1 MSGNITLTDTLS
13 INNKKLSIDLNGHT
27 ITAANNQRAFNISND
42 GTLEIKDS
50 VGKGI
55 IQGNGTV
62 TGHGGA
68 IYMEGSGSALTIS
81 GGTIQGFTAS
91 TSGGG
96 VYMSDGTF
104 NMTGGAIENCTAPEG
119 AGVKM
124 YPDSGNTCT
133 FTMSDSAEI
142 KNCSNDG
149 VSIAWSGTS
158 KFIMSGGTIDN
169 NKGYGLWTS
178 ARSNTEILL
187 SGGTITNSE
196 RYDMVIHTGVQLH
209 VNNATVSGKIQ
220 NRGTITGTE
229 NAEFTGTVVNE
240 SVGKI
245 VSGKF
250 ERIEDASA
258 TGVCNEVEYEAYVK
272 LIGHRWPDESTLK
285 AIQDK
290 AHGNAQ
296 LKFLSYVTP
305 NDMENTLT
313 IPEGVTVTVDL
324 TGKQVAGENAEKKI
338 INHGNL
344 TLIDSGT
351 GSTLSIPIE
360 NNGTLNANG
369 GTVTGEVTN
378 KGTITTTGEKAT
390 QFSGGVTN
398 ESDGKIENGTFSG
411 EVTNNGAINDGT
423 FSGKVKNNGTIGNGN
438 FIGAVTNEKTGV
450 ISGGKFD
457 ESKLTNNGGT
467 LPPKPGDN
475 KPDDTNKDNDK
486 KEDTEPVAPVVKRYD
501 LTVKNAE
508 VTVKDADGKAVEF
521 TKAEDGTLT
530 AKVPENAEVTV
541 KYTAPTD
548 AIVFDLW
555 SINSDA
561 KLDVNVKE
569 NPLTFKMP
577 AQAVTI
583 EAMTQDATIES
594 EGPGVLGTAA
604 MIGVAGAGTAVL
616 GYTGYMIGTELYL
629 NTVLPA
635 GAAIPQNTTELAKLL
650 DSPADDISPLTGR
663 ELVARKV
670 KALSIM
676 AGSYGEK
683 QRAEFN
689 VVNDIPAMRKLFAEW
704 DTPIVQNPFELGK
717 QVMYPGAA
725 IENDFGWAK
734 LHPVVEGYK
743 NYHKMPYDRASWDLL
758 SVVYL
763 LHPEYFTE
771 SEPGTVAVDDK
782 GFTNFTPGPDGRHRW
797 LTATPEQLTRLRDCI
812 VRTTTR
818 APKHTEL

>member
-13 INNKKLSIDLNGHT
+13 INNKELSIDLNGHT
-27 ITAANNQRAFNISND
+27 ITAANNQRAFNING

-50 VGKGI
+50 VGNGI

-62 TGHGGA
+62 TGSGGA

-104 NMTGGAIENCTAPEG
+104 NMTGGAIENCTASEG

-124 YPDSGNTCT
+124 YPGSGNTCT
-133 FTMSDSAEI
+133 FTMSGSAEI

-149 VSIAWSGTS
+149 VSIAWSRTS

-178 ARSNTEILL
+178 AGSNTEILL

-209 VNNATVSGKIQ
+209 VNDATVSGKIQ
-220 NRGTITGTE
+220 NRGTITGTG

-240 SVGKI
+240 SAGKI
-245 VSGKF
+245 ESGKF
-250 ERIEDASA
+250 KRIEDASA
-258 TGVCNEVEYEAYVK
+258 AGVCNAVEYEAYVK
-272 LIGHRWPDESTLK
+272 LIGHSWPNESTLR

-305 NDMENTLT
+305 DDMENTLT
-313 IPEGVTVTVDL
+313 IPEDVTVTVDL

-351 GSTLSIPIE
+351 GSTLNIPIE

-411 EVTNNGAINDGT
+411 EVTNNGAIENGT
-423 FSGKVKNNGTIGNGN
+423 FSGKVTNNGTIGNGN
-438 FIGAVTNEKTGV
+438 FTGAVTNEQTGV

-475 KPDDTNKDNDK
+475 KPGDNKPDDTNKDNDK
-486 KEDTEPVAPVVKRYD
+486 KEDTYD

-508 VTVKDADGKAVEF
+508 MTVKDADGKAVEF

-569 NPLTFKMP
+569 NPLTFRMP

-583 EAMTQDATIES
+583 EAMTRDATIEDD
-594 EGPGVLGTAA
+594 GPDILGTAA

-650 DSPADDISPLTGR
+650 WTEAGKPAPAAVMAEDATDEQKALTWAVESQLISADKPADASVGR
-663 ELVARKV
+663 WEVIRGWNRV
-670 KALSIM
+670 KEM
-676 AGSYGEK
+676 K
-683 QRAEFN
+683 
-689 VVNDIPAMRKLFAEW
+689 
-704 DTPIVQNPFELGK
+704 
-717 QVMYPGAA
+717 
-725 IENDFGWAK
+725 
-734 LHPVVEGYK
+734 
-743 NYHKMPYDRASWDLL
+743 
-758 SVVYL
+758 
-763 LHPEYFTE
+763 
-771 SEPGTVAVDDK
+771 
-782 GFTNFTPGPDGRHRW
+782 
-797 LTATPEQLTRLRDCI
+797 
-812 VRTTTR
+812 
-818 APKHTEL
+818 

>member
-13 INNKKLSIDLNGHT
+13 INSKKLSIDLNGHT
-27 ITAANNQRAFNISND
+27 ITAANNQRAFNISNG

-50 VGKGI
+50 VGNGI

-178 ARSNTEILL
+178 AGSNTEILL

-209 VNNATVSGKIQ
+209 VNDATVSGKIQ
-220 NRGTITGTE
+220 NRGTIIGTGS
-229 NAEFTGTVVNE
+229 AEFTGTVVNE
-240 SVGKI
+240 SKGTIK
-245 VSGKF
+245 SGKF

-258 TGVCNEVEYEAYVK
+258 AGVCNAVEYEAYVK

-296 LKFLSYVTP
+296 LKFSSQVTP
-305 NDMENTLT
+305 DDMENTLT

-324 TGKQVAGENAEKKI
+324 TGKQVAGINAEKKI

-351 GSTLSIPIE
+351 GSTLNIPIE

-378 KGTITTTGEKAT
+378 KGTI
-390 QFSGGVTN
+390 
-398 ESDGKIENGTFSG
+398 ENGTFSG
-411 EVTNNGAINDGT
+411 KVT
-423 FSGKVKNNGTIGNGN
+423 NNGTIGNGN
-438 FIGAVTNEKTGV
+438 FTGAVTNEQTGV

-467 LPPKPGDN
+467 LPPKPGDNKPGDN

-508 VTVKDADGKAVEF
+508 VTVKDADGKAVEIA
-521 TKAEDGTLT
+521 KAEDGTLT

-650 DSPADDISPLTGR
+650 WTEAGKPAPAAVMAEDATDEQKALTWAVESQLISADKPADASVGR
-663 ELVARKV
+663 WEVIRGWNRV
-670 KALSIM
+670 KEM
-676 AGSYGEK
+676 K
-683 QRAEFN
+683 
-689 VVNDIPAMRKLFAEW
+689 
-704 DTPIVQNPFELGK
+704 
-717 QVMYPGAA
+717 
-725 IENDFGWAK
+725 
-734 LHPVVEGYK
+734 
-743 NYHKMPYDRASWDLL
+743 
-758 SVVYL
+758 
-763 LHPEYFTE
+763 
-771 SEPGTVAVDDK
+771 
-782 GFTNFTPGPDGRHRW
+782 
-797 LTATPEQLTRLRDCI
+797 
-812 VRTTTR
+812 
-818 APKHTEL
+818 

>member
-1 MSGNITLTDTLS
+1 LSGDITLTDTLS
-13 INNKKLSIDLNGHT
+13 INHKKLSIDLSGHT
-27 ITAANNQRAFNISND
+27 ITAANNQRAFNING

-50 VGKGI
+50 VGNGI

-68 IYMEGSGSALTIS
+68 IYMGGSGSALTIS

-196 RYDMVIHTGVQLH
+196 RYDMVIHTGVQLR

-220 NRGTITGTE
+220 NRGTITGTG

-240 SVGKI
+240 SAGKI
-245 VSGKF
+245 ESGKF
-250 ERIEDASA
+250 KRIEDASTA
-258 TGVCNEVEYEAYVK
+258 GVRNAVEYEAYVK
-272 LIGHRWPDESTLK
+272 LIGYSWPDESTLK

-305 NDMENTLT
+305 NGIPPYGMDNTLT

-338 INHGNL
+338 INYGNL

-351 GSTLSIPIE
+351 GGTLNIPIE
-360 NNGTLNANG
+360 NDGTLNANG

-423 FSGKVKNNGTIGNGN
+423 FSGEVTNNGAINDGTFSGKVTNNGTIGNGN
-438 FIGAVTNEKTGV
+438 FTGAVTNEQTGV

-577 AQAVTI
+577 AHAVTI

-650 DSPADDISPLTGR
+650 WTEAGKPAPAAVMAEDATDEQKALTWAVESQLISADKPADASVGR
-663 ELVARKV
+663 WEVIRGWNRV
-670 KALSIM
+670 KEM
-676 AGSYGEK
+676 K
-683 QRAEFN
+683 
-689 VVNDIPAMRKLFAEW
+689 
-704 DTPIVQNPFELGK
+704 
-717 QVMYPGAA
+717 
-725 IENDFGWAK
+725 
-734 LHPVVEGYK
+734 
-743 NYHKMPYDRASWDLL
+743 
-758 SVVYL
+758 
-763 LHPEYFTE
+763 
-771 SEPGTVAVDDK
+771 
-782 GFTNFTPGPDGRHRW
+782 
-797 LTATPEQLTRLRDCI
+797 
-812 VRTTTR
+812 
-818 APKHTEL
+818 

>member
-1 MSGNITLTDTLS
+1 MSGNITLTGTLS
-13 INNKKLSIDLNGHT
+13 INSKNLSIDLNGHT
-27 ITAANNQRAFNISND
+27 ITAANNQRAFNISNG

-50 VGKGI
+50 VGNGI

-62 TGHGGA
+62 TGSGGA

-81 GGTIQGFTAS
+81 GGTIQGFTVSAH
-91 TSGGG
+91 GGG
-96 VYMSDGTF
+96 VYMSGGTF
-104 NMTGGAIENCTAPEG
+104 TMTGGKIYNCSSSGKYLSGGGVFMAEGTFDMSGGSIENCTAHEG

-178 ARSNTEILL
+178 AGSNTEITL

-209 VNNATVSGKIQ
+209 VNDATVSGKIQ
-220 NRGTITGTE
+220 NRGTITGTG
-229 NAEFTGTVVNE
+229 NAAFTGTVVNE
-240 SVGKI
+240 SAGKI
-245 VSGKF
+245 ESGKF
-250 ERIEDASA
+250 KRIEDASA
-258 TGVCNEVEYEAYVK
+258 TGVRNTVEYEAYVK
-272 LIGHRWPDESTLK
+272 LIGHSWPNESTLR

-305 NDMENTLT
+305 DDMENTLT
-313 IPEGVTVTVDL
+313 IPEDVTVTVDL
-324 TGKQVAGENAEKKI
+324 TGKQVAGENAEI
-338 INHGNL
+338 INNGNL

-423 FSGKVKNNGTIGNGN
+423 FSGEVTNNGAIENGTFFGNVTNNGTIGNGN
-438 FIGAVTNEKTGV
+438 FTGAVTNEQTGV

-475 KPDDTNKDNDK
+475 KPDDTNKDN
-486 KEDTEPVAPVVKRYD
+486 ERYD

-577 AQAVTI
+577 AHAVNI

-650 DSPADDISPLTGR
+650 WTEAGKPAPAAVMAEDATDEQKALTWAVESQLISADKPADASVGR
-663 ELVARKV
+663 WEVIRGWNRV
-670 KALSIM
+670 KEM
-676 AGSYGEK
+676 K
-683 QRAEFN
+683 
-689 VVNDIPAMRKLFAEW
+689 
-704 DTPIVQNPFELGK
+704 
-717 QVMYPGAA
+717 
-725 IENDFGWAK
+725 
-734 LHPVVEGYK
+734 
-743 NYHKMPYDRASWDLL
+743 
-758 SVVYL
+758 
-763 LHPEYFTE
+763 
-771 SEPGTVAVDDK
+771 
-782 GFTNFTPGPDGRHRW
+782 
-797 LTATPEQLTRLRDCI
+797 
-812 VRTTTR
+812 
-818 APKHTEL
+818 

>member
-1 MSGNITLTDTLS
+1 
-13 INNKKLSIDLNGHT
+13 
-27 ITAANNQRAFNISND
+27 
-42 GTLEIKDS
+42 
-50 VGKGI
+50 
-55 IQGNGTV
+55 
-62 TGHGGA
+62 
-68 IYMEGSGSALTIS
+68 
-81 GGTIQGFTAS
+81 
-91 TSGGG
+91 
-96 VYMSDGTF
+96 
-104 NMTGGAIENCTAPEG
+104 
-119 AGVKM
+119 
-124 YPDSGNTCT
+124 
-133 FTMSDSAEI
+133 
-142 KNCSNDG
+142 
-149 VSIAWSGTS
+149 
-158 KFIMSGGTIDN
+158 MSGGTIDN

-178 ARSNTEILL
+178 ARSKTEILL

-196 RYDMVIHTGVQLH
+196 RYDMVIHKGVQLR
-209 VNNATVSGKIQ
+209 VNDATVSGKIQ
-220 NRGTITGTE
+220 NRGTIIGTG

-240 SVGKI
+240 SAGEIK
-245 VSGKF
+245 SGKF
-250 ERIEDASA
+250 ERIEDASTA
-258 TGVCNEVEYEAYVK
+258 GVCNAVEYEAYVK
-272 LIGHRWPDESTLK
+272 LIGYSWPDESTLK

-305 NDMENTLT
+305 YGIPPYAMDNTLT

-324 TGKQVAGENAEKKI
+324 TGKQVAGVNTEKKI

-378 KGTITTTGEKAT
+378 
-390 QFSGGVTN
+390 
-398 ESDGKIENGTFSG
+398 
-411 EVTNNGAINDGT
+411 NGAIDDGT
-423 FSGKVKNNGTIGNGN
+423 FSGNVTNNGTIGNGN
-438 FIGAVTNEKTGV
+438 FTGAVTNEKAGV

-650 DSPADDISPLTGR
+650 WTEAGKPAPAAVMAEDATDEQKALTWAVESQLISADKPADASVGR
-663 ELVARKV
+663 WEVIRGWNRV
-670 KALSIM
+670 KEM
-676 AGSYGEK
+676 K
-683 QRAEFN
+683 
-689 VVNDIPAMRKLFAEW
+689 
-704 DTPIVQNPFELGK
+704 
-717 QVMYPGAA
+717 
-725 IENDFGWAK
+725 
-734 LHPVVEGYK
+734 
-743 NYHKMPYDRASWDLL
+743 
-758 SVVYL
+758 
-763 LHPEYFTE
+763 
-771 SEPGTVAVDDK
+771 
-782 GFTNFTPGPDGRHRW
+782 
-797 LTATPEQLTRLRDCI
+797 
-812 VRTTTR
+812 
-818 APKHTEL
+818 

>member
-27 ITAANNQRAFNISND
+27 ITAANNQRAFNING

-50 VGKGI
+50 VGNGI

-96 VYMSDGTF
+96 VYMSGGTF
-104 NMTGGAIENCTAPEG
+104 NMTGGAIENCTASEG

-220 NRGTITGTE
+220 NRGTITGTG

-240 SVGKI
+240 SAGKI
-245 VSGKF
+245 ESGKF
-250 ERIEDASA
+250 KRIEDASA
-258 TGVCNEVEYEAYVK
+258 TGVSNAVEYEAYVK
-272 LIGHRWPDESTLK
+272 LIGYSWPDESTLK

-305 NDMENTLT
+305 NGIPNGMENTLT

-338 INHGNL
+338 INYGNL

-351 GSTLSIPIE
+351 GGTLNIPIE

-423 FSGKVKNNGTIGNGN
+423 FSGKVTNNGAINDGTFSGNVTNNGTIGNGN
-438 FIGAVTNEKTGV
+438 FTGAVINEKTGV

-457 ESKLTNNGGT
+457 ENKLTNNGGT

-650 DSPADDISPLTGR
+650 WTEAGKPAPAAVMAEDATDEQKALTWAVESQLISADKPADASVSRWEVIRGWNR
-663 ELVARKV
+663 V
-670 KALSIM
+670 KEM
-676 AGSYGEK
+676 K
-683 QRAEFN
+683 
-689 VVNDIPAMRKLFAEW
+689 
-704 DTPIVQNPFELGK
+704 
-717 QVMYPGAA
+717 
-725 IENDFGWAK
+725 
-734 LHPVVEGYK
+734 
-743 NYHKMPYDRASWDLL
+743 
-758 SVVYL
+758 
-763 LHPEYFTE
+763 
-771 SEPGTVAVDDK
+771 
-782 GFTNFTPGPDGRHRW
+782 
-797 LTATPEQLTRLRDCI
+797 
-812 VRTTTR
+812 
-818 APKHTEL
+818 

>member
-1 MSGNITLTDTLS
+1 MIGDITLTDTLS
-13 INNKKLSIDLNGHT
+13 INSKKLSIDLNGHT
-27 ITAANNQRAFNISND
+27 ITAANNQRAFNISNG

-50 VGKGI
+50 MGNGI

-96 VYMSDGTF
+96 VYMRDGTF
-104 NMTGGAIENCTAPEG
+104 NMTGGAIENCTASEG

-149 VSIAWSGTS
+149 VSIASSGTS
-158 KFIMSGGTIDN
+158 KFTMSGGTIDN

-240 SVGKI
+240 SAGKI
-245 VSGKF
+245 ESGKF
-250 ERIEDASA
+250 KRIEDASTA
-258 TGVCNEVEYEAYVK
+258 GVCNAVEYEAYVK
-272 LIGHRWPDESTLK
+272 LIGHSWPDKSTLR

-305 NDMENTLT
+305 DDMENTLT

-324 TGKQVAGENAEKKI
+324 TGKQVAGENDEKKI

-351 GSTLSIPIE
+351 GSTLNIPIE

-411 EVTNNGAINDGT
+411 KVT
-423 FSGKVKNNGTIGNGN
+423 NNGTIGNGN
-438 FIGAVTNEKTGV
+438 FTGAVINEKTGV

-650 DSPADDISPLTGR
+650 WTEAGKPAPAAVMAEDATDEQKALTWAVESQLISADKPADASVGR
-663 ELVARKV
+663 WEVIRGWNRV
-670 KALSIM
+670 KEM
-676 AGSYGEK
+676 K
-683 QRAEFN
+683 
-689 VVNDIPAMRKLFAEW
+689 
-704 DTPIVQNPFELGK
+704 
-717 QVMYPGAA
+717 
-725 IENDFGWAK
+725 
-734 LHPVVEGYK
+734 
-743 NYHKMPYDRASWDLL
+743 
-758 SVVYL
+758 
-763 LHPEYFTE
+763 
-771 SEPGTVAVDDK
+771 
-782 GFTNFTPGPDGRHRW
+782 
-797 LTATPEQLTRLRDCI
+797 
-812 VRTTTR
+812 
-818 APKHTEL
+818 

>member
-1 MSGNITLTDTLS
+1 MKKRLISMALAVSMAVSIMPVPALATVGGGGITPGDDAITLSDATGGTSSGTATPVSDLTGLTDAARKGGNVQLSGNITLTGTLS

-27 ITAANNQRAFNISND
+27 IAAANNQRAFNISNG

-62 TGHGGA
+62 TGSGGA

-81 GGTIQGFTAS
+81 GGTIQGFTVS
-91 TSGGG
+91 KHGGGVYMSGGTFTMTGGKIYNCSSSGTDLSGGG
-96 VYMSDGTF
+96 VYMAEGTF
-104 NMTGGAIENCTAPEG
+104 DMSGGSIENCTAHEG

-124 YPDSGNTCT
+124 YPDSENTTCT
-133 FTMSDSAEI
+133 FTMSGSAEI

-149 VSIAWSGTS
+149 VSIASSGTS
-158 KFIMSGGTIDN
+158 KFTMSGGTIDN

-178 ARSNTEILL
+178 ARSNTEITL

-196 RYDMVIHTGVQLH
+196 RYDMVIHKGVQLR
-209 VNNATVSGKIQ
+209 VNDATVSGKIQ

-324 TGKQVAGENAEKKI
+324 TGKQVAGKDAEKKI

-351 GSTLSIPIE
+351 GSTLNIPIE
-360 NNGTLNANG
+360 NYGTLNANG

-398 ESDGKIENGTFSG
+398 ESDGKMENGTFSG

-423 FSGKVKNNGTIGNGN
+423 FSGKVTNNGTIGNGN
-438 FIGAVTNEKTGV
+438 FTGAVTNEQTGV

-577 AQAVTI
+577 AHAVTI

-650 DSPADDISPLTGR
+650 WTEAGKPAPAAVMAEDATDEQKALTWAVESQLISADKPADASVGR
-663 ELVARKV
+663 WEVIRGWNRV
-670 KALSIM
+670 KEM
-676 AGSYGEK
+676 K
-683 QRAEFN
+683 
-689 VVNDIPAMRKLFAEW
+689 
-704 DTPIVQNPFELGK
+704 
-717 QVMYPGAA
+717 
-725 IENDFGWAK
+725 
-734 LHPVVEGYK
+734 
-743 NYHKMPYDRASWDLL
+743 
-758 SVVYL
+758 
-763 LHPEYFTE
+763 
-771 SEPGTVAVDDK
+771 
-782 GFTNFTPGPDGRHRW
+782 
-797 LTATPEQLTRLRDCI
+797 
-812 VRTTTR
+812 
-818 APKHTEL
+818 

>member
-1 MSGNITLTDTLS
+1 MRGDIKLTGTLS

-27 ITAANNQRAFNISND
+27 ITAANNQRAFNISNG

-50 VGKGI
+50 VGNGI

-62 TGHGGA
+62 TGSGGA

-96 VYMSDGTF
+96 VYMRDGTF

-133 FTMSDSAEI
+133 FTMSDLAEI

-196 RYDMVIHTGVQLH
+196 RYDMVIHKGVQLR

-220 NRGTITGTE
+220 NRGTIIGTG

-240 SVGKI
+240 RVGEIK
-245 VSGKF
+245 SGKF
-250 ERIEDASA
+250 KRIEDASPA
-258 TGVCNEVEYEAYVK
+258 GVRNEVEYEAYVK
-272 LIGHRWPDESTLK
+272 LIGYSWPDESTLK

-305 NDMENTLT
+305 NGIPNGMENTLT

-338 INHGNL
+338 INYGNL

-351 GSTLSIPIE
+351 GGTLNIPIE

-423 FSGKVKNNGTIGNGN
+423 FSGKVTNNGTIGNGN
-438 FIGAVTNEKTGV
+438 FTGAVTNEKTGV

-475 KPDDTNKDNDK
+475 KPGDNKPDDTNKDNDK
-486 KEDTEPVAPVVKRYD
+486 KEDTYD

-650 DSPADDISPLTGR
+650 WTEAGKPAPAAVMAEDATDEQKALTWAVESQLISADKPADASVGR
-663 ELVARKV
+663 WEVIRGWNRV
-670 KALSIM
+670 KEM
-676 AGSYGEK
+676 K
-683 QRAEFN
+683 
-689 VVNDIPAMRKLFAEW
+689 
-704 DTPIVQNPFELGK
+704 
-717 QVMYPGAA
+717 
-725 IENDFGWAK
+725 
-734 LHPVVEGYK
+734 
-743 NYHKMPYDRASWDLL
+743 
-758 SVVYL
+758 
-763 LHPEYFTE
+763 
-771 SEPGTVAVDDK
+771 
-782 GFTNFTPGPDGRHRW
+782 
-797 LTATPEQLTRLRDCI
+797 
-812 VRTTTR
+812 
-818 APKHTEL
+818 

>member
-1 MSGNITLTDTLS
+1 MSGNITLTGTLS

-27 ITAANNQRAFNISND
+27 ITAANNQRAFNISNG

-50 VGKGI
+50 VGNGI

-142 KNCSNDG
+142 KKCSKDG

-158 KFIMSGGTIDN
+158 RFIMSGGTIDN

-196 RYDMVIHTGVQLH
+196 SYDMVIHTGVQLH

-220 NRGTITGTE
+220 NRGTITGTG

-250 ERIEDASA
+250 KRIEDASPA
-258 TGVCNEVEYEAYVK
+258 GVCNAVEYEAYVK
-272 LIGHRWPDESTLK
+272 LIGHRWPNEETLRQLQNK
-285 AIQDK
+285 VQ
-290 AHGNAQ
+290 GNVQ
-296 LKFLSYVTP
+296 LKFLSQVTP
-305 NDMENTLT
+305 DDMENTLN

-324 TGKQVAGENAEKKI
+324 TGKQVAGENENAEKKI

-351 GSTLSIPIE
+351 GSTLNIPIE
-360 NNGTLNANG
+360 NYGTLNANG

-411 EVTNNGAINDGT
+411 EVTNNGAINDGAFSGEVTNNGAINDGT
-423 FSGKVKNNGTIGNGN
+423 FSGNVTNNGTIGNGN
-438 FIGAVTNEKTGV
+438 FTGAVTNEKTGV

-475 KPDDTNKDNDK
+475 KPDDTNKDN
-486 KEDTEPVAPVVKRYD
+486 ERYD

-508 VTVKDADGKAVEF
+508 VTVKDADGKAVEIA
-521 TKAEDGTLT
+521 KAEDGTLT

-650 DSPADDISPLTGR
+650 WTEAGKPAPAAVMAEDATDEQKALTWAVESQLISADKPADASVGR
-663 ELVARKV
+663 WEVIRGWNRV
-670 KALSIM
+670 KEM
-676 AGSYGEK
+676 K
-683 QRAEFN
+683 
-689 VVNDIPAMRKLFAEW
+689 
-704 DTPIVQNPFELGK
+704 
-717 QVMYPGAA
+717 
-725 IENDFGWAK
+725 
-734 LHPVVEGYK
+734 
-743 NYHKMPYDRASWDLL
+743 
-758 SVVYL
+758 
-763 LHPEYFTE
+763 
-771 SEPGTVAVDDK
+771 
-782 GFTNFTPGPDGRHRW
+782 
-797 LTATPEQLTRLRDCI
+797 
-812 VRTTTR
+812 
-818 APKHTEL
+818 

>member
-1 MSGNITLTDTLS
+1 MKKRLISMALAVSMAVSIMPAPALATVGGGGTTLGDDAITLSDATGGTSSGTATSVSDLTGLTAAATNGGNVQLSGDITLTGTLS

-27 ITAANNQRAFNISND
+27 ITAANNQRAFNING

-50 VGKGI
+50 VGNGI

-62 TGHGGA
+62 TGRGGA

-81 GGTIQGFTAS
+81 GGTIQGFTVS
-91 TSGGG
+91 KHGGGVYMSGGTFTMTGGKIYNCSSSGTDLSGGG
-96 VYMSDGTF
+96 VYMAEGTF
-104 NMTGGAIENCTAPEG
+104 DMSGGSIENCTAHEG

-124 YPDSGNTCT
+124 YPDSENTTCT
-133 FTMSDSAEI
+133 FTMSGSAEI

-178 ARSNTEILL
+178 SRSNTEILL
-187 SGGTITNSE
+187 SGGTIANNE
-196 RYDMVIHTGVQLH
+196 DYDMVIHRKVTLQ
-209 VNNATVSGKIQ
+209 VNSATVSGKIR
-220 NRGTITGTE
+220 NFGTITGE
-229 NAEFTGTVVNE
+229 GSAEFTGTVVNE
-240 SVGKI
+240 SAGEIK
-245 VSGKF
+245 SGKF
-250 ERIEDASA
+250 KRIEDASPA
-258 TGVCNEVEYEAYVK
+258 GVRNEVEYEAYVK
-272 LIGHRWPDESTLK
+272 LIDYSWPDESTLR

-296 LKFLSYVTP
+296 LKFLSYVAP
-305 NDMENTLT
+305 NAMTNTLT

-338 INHGNL
+338 INYGNL

-351 GSTLSIPIE
+351 GGTLNIPIE
-360 NNGTLNANG
+360 NDGTLNANG

-423 FSGKVKNNGTIGNGN
+423 FSGNVTNNGTIGNGN
-438 FIGAVTNEKTGV
+438 FTGAVTNEQTGV

-475 KPDDTNKDNDK
+475 KPGDNKPDDTNKDNDK
-486 KEDTEPVAPVVKRYD
+486 KEDTYD

-650 DSPADDISPLTGR
+650 WTEAGKPAPAAVMAEDATDEQKALTWAVESQLISADKPADASVGR
-663 ELVARKV
+663 WEVIR
-670 KALSIM
+670 
-676 AGSYGEK
+676 GWN
-683 QRAEFN
+683 RAKE
-689 VVNDIPAMRKLFAEW
+689 MK
-704 DTPIVQNPFELGK
+704 
-717 QVMYPGAA
+717 
-725 IENDFGWAK
+725 
-734 LHPVVEGYK
+734 
-743 NYHKMPYDRASWDLL
+743 
-758 SVVYL
+758 
-763 LHPEYFTE
+763 
-771 SEPGTVAVDDK
+771 
-782 GFTNFTPGPDGRHRW
+782 
-797 LTATPEQLTRLRDCI
+797 
-812 VRTTTR
+812 
-818 APKHTEL
+818 

>member
-1 MSGNITLTDTLS
+1 MSGDITLTGTLS
-13 INNKKLSIDLNGHT
+13 INNKELSIDLNGHT
-27 ITAANNQRAFNISND
+27 ITAANNQRAFNING

-50 VGKGI
+50 VGNGI

-62 TGHGGA
+62 TGRGGA

-81 GGTIQGFTAS
+81 GGTIQGFTVSAHGGGVYMS
-91 TSGGG
+91 GGTFTMTGGKIYNCSSSGTNLSGGG
-96 VYMSDGTF
+96 VYMAEGTF
-104 NMTGGAIENCTAPEG
+104 DMSGGSIENCTAHEG
-119 AGVKM
+119 AGVEM
-124 YPDSGNTCT
+124 YPDSENTTCT
-133 FTMSDSAEI
+133 FTMRDSAEI
-142 KNCSNDG
+142 KNCSNNG
-149 VSIAWSGTS
+149 VSIAQWGTS

-169 NKGYGLWTS
+169 NKGYGLWT
-178 ARSNTEILL
+178 ANRRDTGNTEILL

-196 RYDMVIHTGVQLH
+196 SYDMVILQGVQLH

-220 NRGTITGTE
+220 NRGTITGTG

-240 SVGKI
+240 RVGKI
-245 VSGKF
+245 ESGKF
-250 ERIEDASA
+250 KRIEDASPA
-258 TGVCNEVEYEAYVK
+258 GVSNAVEYEAYVK
-272 LIGHRWPDESTLK
+272 LIGRSWPNEETLRQLQNK
-285 AIQDK
+285 VQ
-290 AHGNAQ
+290 GNAQ

-305 NDMENTLT
+305 KDMDNTLT

-324 TGKQVAGENAEKKI
+324 TGKQVAGEDAEKKI
-338 INHGNL
+338 INYGNL

-423 FSGKVKNNGTIGNGN
+423 FSGKVTNNGTIGNGN
-438 FIGAVTNEKTGV
+438 FTGAVTNEKTGV

-475 KPDDTNKDNDK
+475 KPGDNKPGDNKPDDTNKDNDK
-486 KEDTEPVAPVVKRYD
+486 KEDTYD

-650 DSPADDISPLTGR
+650 WTEAGKPAPAAVMAEDATDEQKALTWAVESQLISADKPADASVGR
-663 ELVARKV
+663 WEVIRGWNRV
-670 KALSIM
+670 KEM
-676 AGSYGEK
+676 K
-683 QRAEFN
+683 
-689 VVNDIPAMRKLFAEW
+689 
-704 DTPIVQNPFELGK
+704 
-717 QVMYPGAA
+717 
-725 IENDFGWAK
+725 
-734 LHPVVEGYK
+734 
-743 NYHKMPYDRASWDLL
+743 
-758 SVVYL
+758 
-763 LHPEYFTE
+763 
-771 SEPGTVAVDDK
+771 
-782 GFTNFTPGPDGRHRW
+782 
-797 LTATPEQLTRLRDCI
+797 
-812 VRTTTR
+812 
-818 APKHTEL
+818 

>member
-27 ITAANNQRAFNISND
+27 ITAANNQRAFNING

-50 VGKGI
+50 VGNGI

-96 VYMSDGTF
+96 VYMSGGTF
-104 NMTGGAIENCTAPEG
+104 NMTGGAIENCTASEG

-178 ARSNTEILL
+178 AYSNTEILL

-196 RYDMVIHTGVQLH
+196 RYDMVILQGVQLH
-209 VNNATVSGKIQ
+209 VNNATVSGKIR
-220 NRGTITGTE
+220 NLGTITGE
-229 NAEFTGTVVNE
+229 GSAEFTGTVVNE
-240 SVGKI
+240 SKGTIK
-245 VSGKF
+245 SGKF

-258 TGVCNEVEYEAYVK
+258 AGVCNAVEYEAYVK

-296 LKFLSYVTP
+296 LKFSSQVTP
-305 NDMENTLT
+305 DDMENTLT
-313 IPEGVTVTVDL
+313 IPEDVTVTVDL

-351 GSTLSIPIE
+351 GSTLNIPIE

-398 ESDGKIENGTFSG
+398 DSDGKIENGTFSG

-423 FSGKVKNNGTIGNGN
+423 FSGNVTNNGTIGNGN
-438 FIGAVTNEKTGV
+438 FTGDVTNEQTGV

-475 KPDDTNKDNDK
+475 KPGDNKPDDTNKDNDK
-486 KEDTEPVAPVVKRYD
+486 KEDTYD

-650 DSPADDISPLTGR
+650 WTEAGKPAPAAVMAEDATDEQKALTWAVESQLISVDKPADASVGR
-663 ELVARKV
+663 WEVIRGWNRV
-670 KALSIM
+670 KEM
-676 AGSYGEK
+676 K
-683 QRAEFN
+683 
-689 VVNDIPAMRKLFAEW
+689 
-704 DTPIVQNPFELGK
+704 
-717 QVMYPGAA
+717 
-725 IENDFGWAK
+725 
-734 LHPVVEGYK
+734 
-743 NYHKMPYDRASWDLL
+743 
-758 SVVYL
+758 
-763 LHPEYFTE
+763 
-771 SEPGTVAVDDK
+771 
-782 GFTNFTPGPDGRHRW
+782 
-797 LTATPEQLTRLRDCI
+797 
-812 VRTTTR
+812 
-818 APKHTEL
+818 

>member
-1 MSGNITLTDTLS
+1 M
-13 INNKKLSIDLNGHT
+13 
-27 ITAANNQRAFNISND
+27 
-42 GTLEIKDS
+42 
-50 VGKGI
+50 
-55 IQGNGTV
+55 
-62 TGHGGA
+62 
-68 IYMEGSGSALTIS
+68 
-81 GGTIQGFTAS
+81 
-91 TSGGG
+91 
-96 VYMSDGTF
+96 
-104 NMTGGAIENCTAPEG
+104 
-119 AGVKM
+119 
-124 YPDSGNTCT
+124 
-133 FTMSDSAEI
+133 
-142 KNCSNDG
+142 
-149 VSIAWSGTS
+149 
-158 KFIMSGGTIDN
+158 
-169 NKGYGLWTS
+169 
-178 ARSNTEILL
+178 
-187 SGGTITNSE
+187 
-196 RYDMVIHTGVQLH
+196 
-209 VNNATVSGKIQ
+209 
-220 NRGTITGTE
+220 
-229 NAEFTGTVVNE
+229 
-240 SVGKI
+240 
-245 VSGKF
+245 
-250 ERIEDASA
+250 
-258 TGVCNEVEYEAYVK
+258 
-272 LIGHRWPDESTLK
+272 
-285 AIQDK
+285 
-290 AHGNAQ
+290 
-296 LKFLSYVTP
+296 
-305 NDMENTLT
+305 T

-338 INHGNL
+338 INYGNL

-351 GSTLSIPIE
+351 GSTLNIPIE
-360 NNGTLNANG
+360 NYGTLNANG

-398 ESDGKIENGTFSG
+398 ESNGKIENGTFSG

-423 FSGKVKNNGTIGNGN
+423 FSGKVTNNGTIGNGN
-438 FIGAVTNEKTGV
+438 FTGAVTNEQTGV

-577 AQAVTI
+577 AHAVNI

-650 DSPADDISPLTGR
+650 WTEAGKPAPAAVMAEDATDEQKALTWAVESQLISADKPADASVGR
-663 ELVARKV
+663 WEVIRGWNRV
-670 KALSIM
+670 KEM
-676 AGSYGEK
+676 K
-683 QRAEFN
+683 
-689 VVNDIPAMRKLFAEW
+689 
-704 DTPIVQNPFELGK
+704 
-717 QVMYPGAA
+717 
-725 IENDFGWAK
+725 
-734 LHPVVEGYK
+734 
-743 NYHKMPYDRASWDLL
+743 
-758 SVVYL
+758 
-763 LHPEYFTE
+763 
-771 SEPGTVAVDDK
+771 
-782 GFTNFTPGPDGRHRW
+782 
-797 LTATPEQLTRLRDCI
+797 
-812 VRTTTR
+812 
-818 APKHTEL
+818 

>member
-27 ITAANNQRAFNISND
+27 ITAANNQRAFNING

-50 VGKGI
+50 VGNGI

-62 TGHGGA
+62 TGSGGA
-68 IYMEGSGSALTIS
+68 IHMEGSGSALTIS
-81 GGTIQGFTAS
+81 GGTIQGFTTS

-104 NMTGGAIENCTAPEG
+104 NMTGGAIENCTASEG

-124 YPDSGNTCT
+124 YPGSGNTCT
-133 FTMSDSAEI
+133 FTMSGSAEI

-158 KFIMSGGTIDN
+158 KFIMNGGTIDN

-178 ARSNTEILL
+178 SGSNTEILL
-187 SGGTITNSE
+187 NGGTITNSE
-196 RYDMVIHTGVQLH
+196 RYDMVIHTGVQLR
-209 VNNATVSGKIQ
+209 VNDATVSGKIQ
-220 NRGTITGTE
+220 NRGTITGTGS
-229 NAEFTGTVVNE
+229 AEFTGTVVNE
-240 SVGKI
+240 SAGKI
-245 VSGKF
+245 ESGKF
-250 ERIEDASA
+250 KRIEDASA
-258 TGVCNEVEYEAYVK
+258 AGIRNVVEYEAYVK
-272 LIGHRWPDESTLK
+272 LIGHSWPNESTLR

-305 NDMENTLT
+305 DDMENTLT
-313 IPEGVTVTVDL
+313 IPEDVTVTVDL

-351 GSTLSIPIE
+351 GSTLNIPIE

-411 EVTNNGAINDGT
+411 EVTNNGAIENGT
-423 FSGKVKNNGTIGNGN
+423 FSGKVTNNGTIGNGN
-438 FIGAVTNEKTGV
+438 FTGDVTNEQTGV

-467 LPPKPGDN
+467 LPPKPGDSKPGDN

-486 KEDTEPVAPVVKRYD
+486 KEDTYD

-650 DSPADDISPLTGR
+650 WTEAGKPAPAAVMAEDAADEQKALTWAVESQLISADKPADASVGR
-663 ELVARKV
+663 WEVIRGWNRV
-670 KALSIM
+670 KEM
-676 AGSYGEK
+676 K
-683 QRAEFN
+683 
-689 VVNDIPAMRKLFAEW
+689 
-704 DTPIVQNPFELGK
+704 
-717 QVMYPGAA
+717 
-725 IENDFGWAK
+725 
-734 LHPVVEGYK
+734 
-743 NYHKMPYDRASWDLL
+743 
-758 SVVYL
+758 
-763 LHPEYFTE
+763 
-771 SEPGTVAVDDK
+771 
-782 GFTNFTPGPDGRHRW
+782 
-797 LTATPEQLTRLRDCI
+797 
-812 VRTTTR
+812 
-818 APKHTEL
+818 

>member
-27 ITAANNQRAFNISND
+27 ITAANNQRAFNISNG

-50 VGKGI
+50 VGNGI

-62 TGHGGA
+62 TGSGGA

-158 KFIMSGGTIDN
+158 KFIMNGGTIDN

-187 SGGTITNSE
+187 NGGTITNSE
-196 RYDMVIHTGVQLH
+196 RYDMVIHTGVQLR
-209 VNNATVSGKIQ
+209 VNDATVSGKIQ
-220 NRGTITGTE
+220 NRGTITGTGS
-229 NAEFTGTVVNE
+229 AEFTGTVVNE
-240 SVGKI
+240 SAGKI
-245 VSGKF
+245 ESGKF
-250 ERIEDASA
+250 KRIEDASA
-258 TGVCNEVEYEAYVK
+258 AGVRNAVEYEAYVK
-272 LIGHRWPDESTLK
+272 LIGHSWPNESTLR

-305 NDMENTLT
+305 DDMENILT
-313 IPEGVTVTVDL
+313 IPEDVTVTVDL
-324 TGKQVAGENAEKKI
+324 TGKQVAGENAEI

-351 GSTLSIPIE
+351 GSTLNIPIE

-423 FSGKVKNNGTIGNGN
+423 FSGKVTNNGTIGNGN
-438 FIGAVTNEKTGV
+438 FTGDVTNEQTGV

-475 KPDDTNKDNDK
+475 KPGDNKPDDTNKDNDK
-486 KEDTEPVAPVVKRYD
+486 KEDTYD

-569 NPLTFKMP
+569 NPLTFTMP
-577 AQAVTI
+577 DKAVTI

-650 DSPADDISPLTGR
+650 WTEAGKPAPAAVMAEDATDEQKALTWAVESQLISADKPADASVGR
-663 ELVARKV
+663 WEVIRGWNRV
-670 KALSIM
+670 KEM
-676 AGSYGEK
+676 K
-683 QRAEFN
+683 
-689 VVNDIPAMRKLFAEW
+689 
-704 DTPIVQNPFELGK
+704 
-717 QVMYPGAA
+717 
-725 IENDFGWAK
+725 
-734 LHPVVEGYK
+734 
-743 NYHKMPYDRASWDLL
+743 
-758 SVVYL
+758 
-763 LHPEYFTE
+763 
-771 SEPGTVAVDDK
+771 
-782 GFTNFTPGPDGRHRW
+782 
-797 LTATPEQLTRLRDCI
+797 
-812 VRTTTR
+812 
-818 APKHTEL
+818 

>member
-1 MSGNITLTDTLS
+1 MKKRLISMALAVSMAVSMMPAPALATVGGGTTPGDDAITLSDATGGTSSGTATLVSDLTGLRDAARDGGNVQLSGDIALTGTLS

-27 ITAANNQRAFNISND
+27 ITAANNQRAFNISNG

-158 KFIMSGGTIDN
+158 KFTMSGGTIDN

-178 ARSNTEILL
+178 SGSNTEITL

-196 RYDMVIHTGVQLH
+196 SYDMVIHKGVQLR
-209 VNNATVSGKIQ
+209 VNDATVSGKIQ

-351 GSTLSIPIE
+351 GGTLNIPIE

-423 FSGKVKNNGTIGNGN
+423 FSGKVTNNGTIGNGN
-438 FIGAVTNEKTGV
+438 FTGAVTNEKTGV

-486 KEDTEPVAPVVKRYD
+486 KEDTYD

-650 DSPADDISPLTGR
+650 WTEAGKPAPAAVMAEDATDEQKALTWAVESQLISADKPADASVGR
-663 ELVARKV
+663 WEVIRGWNRV
-670 KALSIM
+670 KEM
-676 AGSYGEK
+676 K
-683 QRAEFN
+683 
-689 VVNDIPAMRKLFAEW
+689 
-704 DTPIVQNPFELGK
+704 
-717 QVMYPGAA
+717 
-725 IENDFGWAK
+725 
-734 LHPVVEGYK
+734 
-743 NYHKMPYDRASWDLL
+743 
-758 SVVYL
+758 
-763 LHPEYFTE
+763 
-771 SEPGTVAVDDK
+771 
-782 GFTNFTPGPDGRHRW
+782 
-797 LTATPEQLTRLRDCI
+797 
-812 VRTTTR
+812 
-818 APKHTEL
+818 

>member
-1 MSGNITLTDTLS
+1 MGGTSSGTATPVSDLTGLTAAATKGGNVQLSGNITLTDTLS

-178 ARSNTEILL
+178 SGSNTEITL

-196 RYDMVIHTGVQLH
+196 SYDMVIHKGVQLR
-209 VNNATVSGKIQ
+209 VNDATVSGKIQ

-305 NDMENTLT
+305 NEMENTLT

-338 INHGNL
+338 ISHGNL

-411 EVTNNGAINDGT
+411 EVTNNGAIENGT
-423 FSGKVKNNGTIGNGN
+423 FSGNVTNNGTIGNGN
-438 FIGAVTNEKTGV
+438 FTGAVINEKTGV

-475 KPDDTNKDNDK
+475 KPGDNKPDDTNKDNDK
-486 KEDTEPVAPVVKRYD
+486 KEDTYD

-650 DSPADDISPLTGR
+650 WTEAGKPAPAAVMAEDATDEQKALTWAVESQLISADKPADASVGR
-663 ELVARKV
+663 WEVIRGWNRV
-670 KALSIM
+670 KEM
-676 AGSYGEK
+676 K
-683 QRAEFN
+683 
-689 VVNDIPAMRKLFAEW
+689 
-704 DTPIVQNPFELGK
+704 
-717 QVMYPGAA
+717 
-725 IENDFGWAK
+725 
-734 LHPVVEGYK
+734 
-743 NYHKMPYDRASWDLL
+743 
-758 SVVYL
+758 
-763 LHPEYFTE
+763 
-771 SEPGTVAVDDK
+771 
-782 GFTNFTPGPDGRHRW
+782 
-797 LTATPEQLTRLRDCI
+797 
-812 VRTTTR
+812 
-818 APKHTEL
+818 

>member
-1 MSGNITLTDTLS
+1 MSGNIALTGTLS
-13 INNKKLSIDLNGHT
+13 INNKNLSIDLNGHT
-27 ITAANNQRAFNISND
+27 ITAANNQRAFNING

-50 VGKGI
+50 VGNGI

-62 TGHGGA
+62 TGSGGA

-96 VYMSDGTF
+96 VYMRDGTF

-133 FTMSDSAEI
+133 FTMSDLAEI

-240 SVGKI
+240 SAGKI
-245 VSGKF
+245 ESGKF
-250 ERIEDASA
+250 KRIEDASTA
-258 TGVCNEVEYEAYVK
+258 GVCNAVEYEAYVK
-272 LIGHRWPDESTLK
+272 LIGYSWPDESTLK

-305 NDMENTLT
+305 NGIPPYGMDNTLT

-338 INHGNL
+338 INYGNL

-351 GSTLSIPIE
+351 GGTLNIPIE

-378 KGTITTTGEKAT
+378 KGTITTTGERAT

-438 FIGAVTNEKTGV
+438 FTGAVTNEKAGV

-475 KPDDTNKDNDK
+475 KPGDNKPDDTNKDNDK
-486 KEDTEPVAPVVKRYD
+486 KEDTYD

-577 AQAVTI
+577 AHAVTI

-650 DSPADDISPLTGR
+650 WTEAGKPAPAAVMAEDATDEQKALTWAVESQLISADKPADASVGR
-663 ELVARKV
+663 WEVIRGWNRV
-670 KALSIM
+670 KEM
-676 AGSYGEK
+676 K
-683 QRAEFN
+683 
-689 VVNDIPAMRKLFAEW
+689 
-704 DTPIVQNPFELGK
+704 
-717 QVMYPGAA
+717 
-725 IENDFGWAK
+725 
-734 LHPVVEGYK
+734 
-743 NYHKMPYDRASWDLL
+743 
-758 SVVYL
+758 
-763 LHPEYFTE
+763 
-771 SEPGTVAVDDK
+771 
-782 GFTNFTPGPDGRHRW
+782 
-797 LTATPEQLTRLRDCI
+797 
-812 VRTTTR
+812 
-818 APKHTEL
+818 

>member
-1 MSGNITLTDTLS
+1 MKKRLISMALAVSMAVSIMPAPALATVGGGGTTLGDDAITQSDATGGTSSGTATSVSDLTGLTAAAKNGGNVQLSGNITLTDTLS
-13 INNKKLSIDLNGHT
+13 INNKKLSIDLSGHT
-27 ITAANNQRAFNISND
+27 ITAANNQRAFNISNG

-50 VGKGI
+50 VGNGI

-62 TGHGGA
+62 TGSGGA
-68 IYMEGSGSALTIS
+68 IYMRGSGSALTIS
-81 GGTIQGFTAS
+81 GGTIQGFTVSAHGGGVYMS
-91 TSGGG
+91 GGTFTMTGGKIYNCSSSGTDLSGGG
-96 VYMSDGTF
+96 VYMAEGTF
-104 NMTGGAIENCTAPEG
+104 DMSGGSIENCTAHEG

-124 YPDSGNTCT
+124 YPDFENTTCT
-133 FTMSDSAEI
+133 FTMSGSAEI

-149 VSIAWSGTS
+149 VSIARSGTS
-158 KFIMSGGTIDN
+158 RFTMNGGTIDN

-178 ARSNTEILL
+178 YGSNTEILL

-196 RYDMVIHTGVQLH
+196 SYDMVIHTGVQLN

-220 NRGTITGTE
+220 NRGTITGTGS
-229 NAEFTGTVVNE
+229 AEFTGTVVNE
-240 SVGKI
+240 LAGTI

-250 ERIEDASA
+250 KRIEDASTA
-258 TGVCNEVEYEAYVK
+258 GVYKEVEYEAYVK
-272 LIGHRWPDESTLK
+272 LIGHRWPDEETLRQLQNK
-285 AIQDK
+285 VQ
-290 AHGNAQ
+290 GNVQ
-296 LKFLSYVTP
+296 LKFLSYVKP

-324 TGKQVAGENAEKKI
+324 TGKQVAGKNAEKKI

-351 GSTLSIPIE
+351 GGILNIPIE

-423 FSGKVKNNGTIGNGN
+423 FSGNVTNNGTIGNGN
-438 FIGAVTNEKTGV
+438 FTGAVINEKTGV

-475 KPDDTNKDNDK
+475 KPDDTNKDN
-486 KEDTEPVAPVVKRYD
+486 ERYD

-650 DSPADDISPLTGR
+650 WTEAGKPAPAAVMAEDATDEQKALTWAVESQLISADKPADASVGR
-663 ELVARKV
+663 WEVIRGWNRV
-670 KALSIM
+670 KEM
-676 AGSYGEK
+676 K
-683 QRAEFN
+683 
-689 VVNDIPAMRKLFAEW
+689 
-704 DTPIVQNPFELGK
+704 
-717 QVMYPGAA
+717 
-725 IENDFGWAK
+725 
-734 LHPVVEGYK
+734 
-743 NYHKMPYDRASWDLL
+743 
-758 SVVYL
+758 
-763 LHPEYFTE
+763 
-771 SEPGTVAVDDK
+771 
-782 GFTNFTPGPDGRHRW
+782 
-797 LTATPEQLTRLRDCI
+797 
-812 VRTTTR
+812 
-818 APKHTEL
+818 

>member
-1 MSGNITLTDTLS
+1 MKKRLISMALAVSMAVSIMPAPALATVGGGGKTLGDDAITLSDATGGTSSGTATSVSDLTGLTAAATNGGNVQLSGDIALTGTLS

-27 ITAANNQRAFNISND
+27 ITAANNQRAFNISNG

-178 ARSNTEILL
+178 SGSNTEITL

-196 RYDMVIHTGVQLH
+196 SYDMVIHKGVQLR
-209 VNNATVSGKIQ
+209 VNDATVSGKIQ

-411 EVTNNGAINDGT
+411 EVTNNGAIENGT
-423 FSGKVKNNGTIGNGN
+423 FSGNVTNNGTIGNGN
-438 FIGAVTNEKTGV
+438 FTGAVINEKTGV

-475 KPDDTNKDNDK
+475 KPGDNKPGDNKPDDTNKDNDK
-486 KEDTEPVAPVVKRYD
+486 KEDTYD

-650 DSPADDISPLTGR
+650 WTEAGKPAPAAVMAEDATDEQKALTWAVESQLISADKPADASVGR
-663 ELVARKV
+663 WEVIRGWNRV
-670 KALSIM
+670 KEM
-676 AGSYGEK
+676 K
-683 QRAEFN
+683 
-689 VVNDIPAMRKLFAEW
+689 
-704 DTPIVQNPFELGK
+704 
-717 QVMYPGAA
+717 
-725 IENDFGWAK
+725 
-734 LHPVVEGYK
+734 
-743 NYHKMPYDRASWDLL
+743 
-758 SVVYL
+758 
-763 LHPEYFTE
+763 
-771 SEPGTVAVDDK
+771 
-782 GFTNFTPGPDGRHRW
+782 
-797 LTATPEQLTRLRDCI
+797 
-812 VRTTTR
+812 
-818 APKHTEL
+818 

>member
-1 MSGNITLTDTLS
+1 MSGDIALTGTLS

-27 ITAANNQRAFNISND
+27 ITAANNQRAFNISNG

-178 ARSNTEILL
+178 SGSNTEITL

-196 RYDMVIHTGVQLH
+196 SYDMVIHKGVQLR
-209 VNNATVSGKIQ
+209 VNDATVSGKIQ

-411 EVTNNGAINDGT
+411 EVTNNGAIENGT
-423 FSGKVKNNGTIGNGN
+423 FSGNVTNNGTIGNGN
-438 FIGAVTNEKTGV
+438 FTGAVINEKTGV

-486 KEDTEPVAPVVKRYD
+486 KEDTYD

-577 AQAVTI
+577 LQAVTI

-650 DSPADDISPLTGR
+650 WTEAGKPAPAAVMAEDATDEQKALTWAVESQLISADKPADASVGR
-663 ELVARKV
+663 WEVIRGWNRV
-670 KALSIM
+670 KEM
-676 AGSYGEK
+676 K
-683 QRAEFN
+683 
-689 VVNDIPAMRKLFAEW
+689 
-704 DTPIVQNPFELGK
+704 
-717 QVMYPGAA
+717 
-725 IENDFGWAK
+725 
-734 LHPVVEGYK
+734 
-743 NYHKMPYDRASWDLL
+743 
-758 SVVYL
+758 
-763 LHPEYFTE
+763 
-771 SEPGTVAVDDK
+771 
-782 GFTNFTPGPDGRHRW
+782 
-797 LTATPEQLTRLRDCI
+797 
-812 VRTTTR
+812 
-818 APKHTEL
+818 

>member
-178 ARSNTEILL
+178 AGSKTEITL
-187 SGGTITNSE
+187 SGGTITNNE
-196 RYDMVIHTGVQLH
+196 DYDMVIHRKVTLQ
-209 VNNATVSGKIQ
+209 VNSATVSGKIR
-220 NRGTITGTE
+220 NFGTITGE
-229 NAEFTGTVVNE
+229 GSAEFTGTVVNE
-240 SVGKI
+240 SAGKI
-245 VSGKF
+245 KSGKF
-250 ERIEDASA
+250 ERIEDASPA
-258 TGVCNEVEYEAYVK
+258 GVYNEVEYEAYVK
-272 LIGHRWPDESTLK
+272 LIGHRWPNVETLRQLQNK
-285 AIQDK
+285 VQ
-290 AHGNAQ
+290 GNVQ
-296 LKFLSYVTP
+296 LKFSSQVTP
-305 NDMENTLT
+305 DDMENTLT
-313 IPEGVTVTVDL
+313 IPEDVTVTVDL

-351 GSTLSIPIE
+351 GSTLNIPIE
-360 NNGTLNANG
+360 NYGTLNANG

-398 ESDGKIENGTFSG
+398 ESNGKIENGTFSG

-423 FSGKVKNNGTIGNGN
+423 FSGNVTNNGTIGNGN
-438 FIGAVTNEKTGV
+438 FTGAVTNEQTGV

-475 KPDDTNKDNDK
+475 KPDDTNKDN
-486 KEDTEPVAPVVKRYD
+486 ERYD

-650 DSPADDISPLTGR
+650 WTEAGKPAPAAVMAEDATDEQKALTWAVESQLISADKPADASVGR
-663 ELVARKV
+663 WEVIRGWNRV
-670 KALSIM
+670 KEM
-676 AGSYGEK
+676 K
-683 QRAEFN
+683 
-689 VVNDIPAMRKLFAEW
+689 
-704 DTPIVQNPFELGK
+704 
-717 QVMYPGAA
+717 
-725 IENDFGWAK
+725 
-734 LHPVVEGYK
+734 
-743 NYHKMPYDRASWDLL
+743 
-758 SVVYL
+758 
-763 LHPEYFTE
+763 
-771 SEPGTVAVDDK
+771 
-782 GFTNFTPGPDGRHRW
+782 
-797 LTATPEQLTRLRDCI
+797 
-812 VRTTTR
+812 
-818 APKHTEL
+818 

>member
-1 MSGNITLTDTLS
+1 MKKRLISMALAVSMAVSIMPAPALATVRGGGTTLGDDAITLSDATGGTSSGTATPVSDWTGLTDAVRKGGNVQLSGNIALTDTLS
-13 INNKKLSIDLNGHT
+13 INNKILSIDLNGHT
-27 ITAANNQRAFNISND
+27 ITAANNQRAFNIN
-42 GTLEIKDS
+42 GGKLEIKDS
-50 VGKGI
+50 VGNGI

-62 TGHGGA
+62 TGSGGA

-96 VYMSDGTF
+96 VYMRDGTF
-104 NMTGGAIENCTAPEG
+104 NMTGGAIENCTASEG

-158 KFIMSGGTIDN
+158 KFTMSGGTIDN

-220 NRGTITGTE
+220 NRGTIIGTG

-240 SVGKI
+240 SAGMI
-245 VSGKF
+245 ESGKF
-250 ERIEDASA
+250 KRIEDASTA
-258 TGVCNEVEYEAYVK
+258 GVCNEVEYEAYVK
-272 LIGHRWPDESTLK
+272 LIGYSWPDESTLK

-305 NDMENTLT
+305 YGIPPYAMDNTLT

-338 INHGNL
+338 INYGNL

-423 FSGKVKNNGTIGNGN
+423 FSGKVTNNGTIGNGN

-577 AQAVTI
+577 PHAVTI

-650 DSPADDISPLTGR
+650 WTEAGKPAPAAVMAEDATDEQKALTWAVESQLISADKPADASVGR
-663 ELVARKV
+663 WEVIRGWNRV
-670 KALSIM
+670 KEM
-676 AGSYGEK
+676 K
-683 QRAEFN
+683 
-689 VVNDIPAMRKLFAEW
+689 
-704 DTPIVQNPFELGK
+704 
-717 QVMYPGAA
+717 
-725 IENDFGWAK
+725 
-734 LHPVVEGYK
+734 
-743 NYHKMPYDRASWDLL
+743 
-758 SVVYL
+758 
-763 LHPEYFTE
+763 
-771 SEPGTVAVDDK
+771 
-782 GFTNFTPGPDGRHRW
+782 
-797 LTATPEQLTRLRDCI
+797 
-812 VRTTTR
+812 
-818 APKHTEL
+818 

>member
-1 MSGNITLTDTLS
+1 MSGDITLTGTLS

-27 ITAANNQRAFNISND
+27 ITAANNQRAFNISN
-42 GTLEIKDS
+42 GATLEIKDS
-50 VGKGI
+50 VGNGI

-62 TGHGGA
+62 TGSGGA

-96 VYMSDGTF
+96 VYMRDGTF
-104 NMTGGAIENCTAPEG
+104 NMTGGAIENCTASEG

-178 ARSNTEILL
+178 ARSNTEITL

-196 RYDMVIHTGVQLH
+196 RYDMVIHTGVKLY

-220 NRGTITGTE
+220 NRGTITGTGS
-229 NAEFTGTVVNE
+229 AEFTGTVVNE
-240 SVGKI
+240 SAGKI
-245 VSGKF
+245 ESGKF
-250 ERIEDASA
+250 KRIEDASA
-258 TGVCNEVEYEAYVK
+258 AGVRNVVEYEAYVK
-272 LIGHRWPDESTLK
+272 LIGHSWPNESTLR

-305 NDMENTLT
+305 DDMENTLT
-313 IPEGVTVTVDL
+313 IPEDVTVTVDL

-398 ESDGKIENGTFSG
+398 ESNGKIENGTFSG
-411 EVTNNGAINDGT
+411 EVTNNGAIENGM
-423 FSGKVKNNGTIGNGN
+423 FSGNVTNNGTIGNGN
-438 FIGAVTNEKTGV
+438 FTGAVTNEQTGV

-475 KPDDTNKDNDK
+475 KPGDNKPGDNKPDDTNKDNDK
-486 KEDTEPVAPVVKRYD
+486 KEDTYD

-577 AQAVTI
+577 PQAVTI

-650 DSPADDISPLTGR
+650 WTEAGKPAPAAVMAEDATDEQKALTWAVESQLISADKPADASVGR
-663 ELVARKV
+663 WEVIRGWNRV
-670 KALSIM
+670 KEM
-676 AGSYGEK
+676 K
-683 QRAEFN
+683 
-689 VVNDIPAMRKLFAEW
+689 
-704 DTPIVQNPFELGK
+704 
-717 QVMYPGAA
+717 
-725 IENDFGWAK
+725 
-734 LHPVVEGYK
+734 
-743 NYHKMPYDRASWDLL
+743 
-758 SVVYL
+758 
-763 LHPEYFTE
+763 
-771 SEPGTVAVDDK
+771 
-782 GFTNFTPGPDGRHRW
+782 
-797 LTATPEQLTRLRDCI
+797 
-812 VRTTTR
+812 
-818 APKHTEL
+818 

>member
-1 MSGNITLTDTLS
+1 MSGDIALTGTLS

-27 ITAANNQRAFNISND
+27 ITAANNQRAFNISNG

-178 ARSNTEILL
+178 SGSNTEITL

-196 RYDMVIHTGVQLH
+196 SYDMVIHKGVQLR
-209 VNNATVSGKIQ
+209 VNDATVSGKIQ

-411 EVTNNGAINDGT
+411 EVTNNGAIENGT
-423 FSGKVKNNGTIGNGN
+423 FSGNVTNNGTIGNGN
-438 FIGAVTNEKTGV
+438 FTGAVTNEKTGV

-475 KPDDTNKDNDK
+475 KPGDNKPDDTNKDNDK
-486 KEDTEPVAPVVKRYD
+486 KEDTYD

-650 DSPADDISPLTGR
+650 WTEAGKPAPAAVMAEDATDEQKALTWAVESQLISADKPADASVGR
-663 ELVARKV
+663 WEVIRGWNRV
-670 KALSIM
+670 KEM
-676 AGSYGEK
+676 K
-683 QRAEFN
+683 
-689 VVNDIPAMRKLFAEW
+689 
-704 DTPIVQNPFELGK
+704 
-717 QVMYPGAA
+717 
-725 IENDFGWAK
+725 
-734 LHPVVEGYK
+734 
-743 NYHKMPYDRASWDLL
+743 
-758 SVVYL
+758 
-763 LHPEYFTE
+763 
-771 SEPGTVAVDDK
+771 
-782 GFTNFTPGPDGRHRW
+782 
-797 LTATPEQLTRLRDCI
+797 
-812 VRTTTR
+812 
-818 APKHTEL
+818 

>member
-27 ITAANNQRAFNISND
+27 ITAANNQRAFNING

-50 VGKGI
+50 VGNGI

-62 TGHGGA
+62 TGRGGA

-81 GGTIQGFTAS
+81 GGTIQGFTVSAHGGGVYMS
-91 TSGGG
+91 GGTFTMTGGKIYNCSSSGTNLSGGG
-96 VYMSDGTF
+96 VYMAEGTF
-104 NMTGGAIENCTAPEG
+104 DMSGGSIENCTAHEG
-119 AGVKM
+119 AGVEM
-124 YPDSGNTCT
+124 YPDSENTTCT
-133 FTMSDSAEI
+133 FTMRDSAEI
-142 KNCSNDG
+142 KNCSNNG
-149 VSIAWSGTS
+149 VSIAQWGTS

-169 NKGYGLWTS
+169 NKGYGLWT
-178 ARSNTEILL
+178 ANRRDTGNTEILL

-196 RYDMVIHTGVQLH
+196 SYDMVILQGVQLH

-220 NRGTITGTE
+220 NRGTITGTG

-240 SVGKI
+240 RVGKI
-245 VSGKF
+245 ESGKF
-250 ERIEDASA
+250 KRIEDASNA
-258 TGVCNEVEYEAYVK
+258 GVCNEVEYEAYVK
-272 LIGHRWPDESTLK
+272 LIGYRWPDESTLR

-305 NDMENTLT
+305 NGIPNGMENTLT

-423 FSGKVKNNGTIGNGN
+423 FSGKVTNNGTIGNGN
-438 FIGAVTNEKTGV
+438 FTSAVTNEKTGV

-486 KEDTEPVAPVVKRYD
+486 KEDTYD

-577 AQAVTI
+577 AHAVTI

-650 DSPADDISPLTGR
+650 WTEAGKPAPAAVMAEDATDEQKALTWAVESQLISADKPADASVGR
-663 ELVARKV
+663 WEVIRGWNRV
-670 KALSIM
+670 KEM
-676 AGSYGEK
+676 K
-683 QRAEFN
+683 
-689 VVNDIPAMRKLFAEW
+689 
-704 DTPIVQNPFELGK
+704 
-717 QVMYPGAA
+717 
-725 IENDFGWAK
+725 
-734 LHPVVEGYK
+734 
-743 NYHKMPYDRASWDLL
+743 
-758 SVVYL
+758 
-763 LHPEYFTE
+763 
-771 SEPGTVAVDDK
+771 
-782 GFTNFTPGPDGRHRW
+782 
-797 LTATPEQLTRLRDCI
+797 
-812 VRTTTR
+812 
-818 APKHTEL
+818 

>member
-1 MSGNITLTDTLS
+1 MSDDITLTGTLA
-13 INNKKLSIDLNGHT
+13 INSKKLSIDLSGHT
-27 ITAANNQRAFNISND
+27 ITAANNQRAFNING

-50 VGKGI
+50 VGNGI

-62 TGHGGA
+62 TGSGGA
-68 IYMEGSGSALTIS
+68 IHMEGSGRALTIS

-91 TSGGG
+91 TNGGG

-158 KFIMSGGTIDN
+158 KFIMNGGTIDN

-178 ARSNTEILL
+178 SGSNTEILL
-187 SGGTITNSE
+187 NGGTITNSE
-196 RYDMVIHTGVQLH
+196 RYDMVIHTGVQLR
-209 VNNATVSGKIQ
+209 VNDATVSGKIQ
-220 NRGTITGTE
+220 NRGTITGTGS
-229 NAEFTGTVVNE
+229 AEFTGTVVNE
-240 SVGKI
+240 SAGK
-245 VSGKF
+245 VESGKF
-250 ERIEDASA
+250 KRIEDASA
-258 TGVCNEVEYEAYVK
+258 AGVRNVVEYEAYVK
-272 LIGHRWPDESTLK
+272 LIGHSWPNESTLR

-305 NDMENTLT
+305 DDMENTLT
-313 IPEGVTVTVDL
+313 IPEDVTVTVDL

-351 GSTLSIPIE
+351 GSTLNIPIE

-411 EVTNNGAINDGT
+411 EVTNNGAIENGTFSGEVTNNGAINDGT
-423 FSGKVKNNGTIGNGN
+423 FSGEVTNNGAIENGTFSGEVTNNGAINDGTFSGEVTNNGAIENGTFSGKVTNNGTIGNGN
-438 FIGAVTNEKTGV
+438 FTGAVTNEQTGV

-475 KPDDTNKDNDK
+475 KPGDNKPDDTNKDNDK
-486 KEDTEPVAPVVKRYD
+486 KEDTYD

-650 DSPADDISPLTGR
+650 WTEAGKPAPAAVMAEDATDEQKALTWAVESQLISADKPADASVGR
-663 ELVARKV
+663 WEVIRGWNRV
-670 KALSIM
+670 KEM
-676 AGSYGEK
+676 K
-683 QRAEFN
+683 
-689 VVNDIPAMRKLFAEW
+689 
-704 DTPIVQNPFELGK
+704 
-717 QVMYPGAA
+717 
-725 IENDFGWAK
+725 
-734 LHPVVEGYK
+734 
-743 NYHKMPYDRASWDLL
+743 
-758 SVVYL
+758 
-763 LHPEYFTE
+763 
-771 SEPGTVAVDDK
+771 
-782 GFTNFTPGPDGRHRW
+782 
-797 LTATPEQLTRLRDCI
+797 
-812 VRTTTR
+812 
-818 APKHTEL
+818 

>member
-1 MSGNITLTDTLS
+1 MSGDITLTDTLS
-13 INNKKLSIDLNGHT
+13 INHKKLSIDLSGHT
-27 ITAANNQRAFNISND
+27 ITAANNQRAFNING

-50 VGKGI
+50 VGNGI

-68 IYMEGSGSALTIS
+68 IYMGGSGSALTIS

-196 RYDMVIHTGVQLH
+196 RYDMVIHTGVQLR

-220 NRGTITGTE
+220 NRGTITGTG

-240 SVGKI
+240 SAGKI
-245 VSGKF
+245 ESGKF
-250 ERIEDASA
+250 KRIEDASTA
-258 TGVCNEVEYEAYVK
+258 GVRNAVEYEAYVK
-272 LIGHRWPDESTLK
+272 LIGYSWPDESTLK

-305 NDMENTLT
+305 NGIPPYGMDNTLT

-338 INHGNL
+338 INYGNL

-351 GSTLSIPIE
+351 GGTLDIPIE
-360 NNGTLNANG
+360 NDGTLNANG

-423 FSGKVKNNGTIGNGN
+423 FSGKVTNNGTIGNGN
-438 FIGAVTNEKTGV
+438 FTGAVTNEKTGV

-457 ESKLTNNGGT
+457 ESQLTNNGGT

-486 KEDTEPVAPVVKRYD
+486 KEDTYD

-650 DSPADDISPLTGR
+650 WTEAGKPAPAAVMAEDATDEQKALTWAVESQLISADKPADASVGR
-663 ELVARKV
+663 WEVIRGWNRV
-670 KALSIM
+670 KEM
-676 AGSYGEK
+676 K
-683 QRAEFN
+683 
-689 VVNDIPAMRKLFAEW
+689 
-704 DTPIVQNPFELGK
+704 
-717 QVMYPGAA
+717 
-725 IENDFGWAK
+725 
-734 LHPVVEGYK
+734 
-743 NYHKMPYDRASWDLL
+743 
-758 SVVYL
+758 
-763 LHPEYFTE
+763 
-771 SEPGTVAVDDK
+771 
-782 GFTNFTPGPDGRHRW
+782 
-797 LTATPEQLTRLRDCI
+797 
-812 VRTTTR
+812 
-818 APKHTEL
+818 

>member
-1 MSGNITLTDTLS
+1 MSGDIKLTGTLS

-27 ITAANNQRAFNISND
+27 ITAANNQRAFNISNG

-50 VGKGI
+50 VGNGI

-62 TGHGGA
+62 TGSGGA

-91 TSGGG
+91 ISGGG
-96 VYMSDGTF
+96 VYMRDGTF

-149 VSIAWSGTS
+149 VSIASSGTS
-158 KFIMSGGTIDN
+158 KFTMSGGTIDN

-240 SVGKI
+240 SAGKI
-245 VSGKF
+245 ESGKF
-250 ERIEDASA
+250 KRIEDDSTA
-258 TGVCNEVEYEAYVK
+258 GVCNAVEYEAYVK
-272 LIGHRWPDESTLK
+272 LIGYSWPDESTLK

-305 NDMENTLT
+305 NGIPNGMENTLT

-338 INHGNL
+338 INYGNL

-351 GSTLSIPIE
+351 GGTLNIPIE

-423 FSGKVKNNGTIGNGN
+423 FSGKVTNNGTIGNGN
-438 FIGAVTNEKTGV
+438 FTGAVTNEKTGV

-475 KPDDTNKDNDK
+475 KPGDNKPDDTNKDNDK
-486 KEDTEPVAPVVKRYD
+486 KEDTYD

-650 DSPADDISPLTGR
+650 WTEAGKPAPAAVMAEDATDEQKALTWAVESQLISADKPADASVGR
-663 ELVARKV
+663 WEVIRGWNRV
-670 KALSIM
+670 KEM
-676 AGSYGEK
+676 K
-683 QRAEFN
+683 
-689 VVNDIPAMRKLFAEW
+689 
-704 DTPIVQNPFELGK
+704 
-717 QVMYPGAA
+717 
-725 IENDFGWAK
+725 
-734 LHPVVEGYK
+734 
-743 NYHKMPYDRASWDLL
+743 
-758 SVVYL
+758 
-763 LHPEYFTE
+763 
-771 SEPGTVAVDDK
+771 
-782 GFTNFTPGPDGRHRW
+782 
-797 LTATPEQLTRLRDCI
+797 
-812 VRTTTR
+812 
-818 APKHTEL
+818 

>member
-1 MSGNITLTDTLS
+1 MKKRLISMALAVSMAVSIMPAPALATVGGGGTTLGDDAITLSDATGGTSSGTATSVSDLTGLRAAATNGGNVQLNGDITLTDTLS

-27 ITAANNQRAFNISND
+27 ITAASNQRAFNING

-50 VGKGI
+50 VGNGI

-62 TGHGGA
+62 TGSGGA

-96 VYMSDGTF
+96 VYMRDGTF

-133 FTMSDSAEI
+133 FTMSDLAEI

-240 SVGKI
+240 SAGKI
-245 VSGKF
+245 ESGKF
-250 ERIEDASA
+250 KRIEDASTA
-258 TGVCNEVEYEAYVK
+258 GVCNAVEYEAYVK
-272 LIGHRWPDESTLK
+272 LIGHSWPDESTLR

-305 NDMENTLT
+305 DDMENTLT

-338 INHGNL
+338 INYGNL

-351 GSTLSIPIE
+351 GGTLNIPIE

-438 FIGAVTNEKTGV
+438 FTGDVTNEKTGV

-475 KPDDTNKDNDK
+475 KPGDNKPDDTNKDNDK
-486 KEDTEPVAPVVKRYD
+486 KEDTYD

-555 SINSDA
+555 SIISDA

-577 AQAVTI
+577 PQAVTI
-583 EAMTQDATIES
+583 EVMTQDATIES

-650 DSPADDISPLTGR
+650 WTEAGKPAPAAVMAEDATDEQKALTWAVESQLISADKPADASVGR
-663 ELVARKV
+663 WEVIRGWNRV
-670 KALSIM
+670 KEM
-676 AGSYGEK
+676 K
-683 QRAEFN
+683 
-689 VVNDIPAMRKLFAEW
+689 
-704 DTPIVQNPFELGK
+704 
-717 QVMYPGAA
+717 
-725 IENDFGWAK
+725 
-734 LHPVVEGYK
+734 
-743 NYHKMPYDRASWDLL
+743 
-758 SVVYL
+758 
-763 LHPEYFTE
+763 
-771 SEPGTVAVDDK
+771 
-782 GFTNFTPGPDGRHRW
+782 
-797 LTATPEQLTRLRDCI
+797 
-812 VRTTTR
+812 
-818 APKHTEL
+818 

>member
-13 INNKKLSIDLNGHT
+13 INSEKLSIDLNGHT
-27 ITAANNQRAFNISND
+27 ITAANNQRAFNISNG

-62 TGHGGA
+62 TGRGGA

-91 TSGGG
+91 ISGGG
-96 VYMSDGTF
+96 VYMRDGTF

-423 FSGKVKNNGTIGNGN
+423 FSGEVTNNGAIENGTFSGNVTNNGTIGNGN
-438 FIGAVTNEKTGV
+438 FTGAVTNEQTGV

-475 KPDDTNKDNDK
+475 KPGDNKPDDTNKDNDK
-486 KEDTEPVAPVVKRYD
+486 KEDTYD

-555 SINSDA
+555 SIISDA

-583 EAMTQDATIES
+583 EVMTQDATIES

-650 DSPADDISPLTGR
+650 WTEAGKPAPAAVMAEDATDEQKALTWAVESQLISADKPADASVGR
-663 ELVARKV
+663 WEVIRGWNRV
-670 KALSIM
+670 KEM
-676 AGSYGEK
+676 K
-683 QRAEFN
+683 
-689 VVNDIPAMRKLFAEW
+689 
-704 DTPIVQNPFELGK
+704 
-717 QVMYPGAA
+717 
-725 IENDFGWAK
+725 
-734 LHPVVEGYK
+734 
-743 NYHKMPYDRASWDLL
+743 
-758 SVVYL
+758 
-763 LHPEYFTE
+763 
-771 SEPGTVAVDDK
+771 
-782 GFTNFTPGPDGRHRW
+782 
-797 LTATPEQLTRLRDCI
+797 
-812 VRTTTR
+812 
-818 APKHTEL
+818 

>member
-13 INNKKLSIDLNGHT
+13 INSKKLSIDLNGHT
-27 ITAANNQRAFNISND
+27 ITAANNQRAFNISNG

-50 VGKGI
+50 VGNGI

-62 TGHGGA
+62 TGRGGA

-81 GGTIQGFTAS
+81 GGTIQGFTVSAHGGGVYMS
-91 TSGGG
+91 GGTFTMTGGKIYNCSSSGTDLSGGG
-96 VYMSDGTF
+96 VYMAEGTF
-104 NMTGGAIENCTAPEG
+104 DMSGGSIENCTAHEG
-119 AGVKM
+119 AGVEM

-142 KNCSNDG
+142 KNCSNNG

-158 KFIMSGGTIDN
+158 KFIMSGGAIDN

-178 ARSNTEILL
+178 AGSNTEITL
-187 SGGTITNSE
+187 SGGTITNNE
-196 RYDMVIHTGVQLH
+196 DYDMVIHRKVTLQ
-209 VNNATVSGKIQ
+209 VNSATVSGKIR
-220 NRGTITGTE
+220 NFGTITGE
-229 NAEFTGTVVNE
+229 GSAEFTGTVVNE
-240 SVGKI
+240 SAGKI
-245 VSGKF
+245 KSGKF
-250 ERIEDASA
+250 ERIEDASPA
-258 TGVCNEVEYEAYVK
+258 GVYNEVEYEAYVK
-272 LIGHRWPDESTLK
+272 LISHRWPNEETLRQLQNK
-285 AIQDK
+285 VQ
-290 AHGNAQ
+290 GNVQ
-296 LKFLSYVTP
+296 LKFLSQVTP
-305 NDMENTLT
+305 DDMENTLT
-313 IPEGVTVTVDL
+313 IPEDVTVTVDL
-324 TGKQVAGENAEKKI
+324 TGKQVAGENAEI

-351 GSTLSIPIE
+351 GGTLNIPIE

-378 KGTITTTGEKAT
+378 
-390 QFSGGVTN
+390 
-398 ESDGKIENGTFSG
+398 
-411 EVTNNGAINDGT
+411 NGAINDGT
-423 FSGKVKNNGTIGNGN
+423 FSGNVTNNGTIGNGN
-438 FIGAVTNEKTGV
+438 FTGDVTNEQTGV

-457 ESKLTNNGGT
+457 ENKLTNNGGT

-508 VTVKDADGKAVEF
+508 VTVKDADGKAVEIA
-521 TKAEDGTLT
+521 KAEDGTLT

-577 AQAVTI
+577 PQAVTI

-650 DSPADDISPLTGR
+650 WTEAGKPAPAAVMAEDATDEQKALTWAVESQLISADKPADASVGR
-663 ELVARKV
+663 WEVIRGWNRV
-670 KALSIM
+670 KEM
-676 AGSYGEK
+676 K
-683 QRAEFN
+683 
-689 VVNDIPAMRKLFAEW
+689 
-704 DTPIVQNPFELGK
+704 
-717 QVMYPGAA
+717 
-725 IENDFGWAK
+725 
-734 LHPVVEGYK
+734 
-743 NYHKMPYDRASWDLL
+743 
-758 SVVYL
+758 
-763 LHPEYFTE
+763 
-771 SEPGTVAVDDK
+771 
-782 GFTNFTPGPDGRHRW
+782 
-797 LTATPEQLTRLRDCI
+797 
-812 VRTTTR
+812 
-818 APKHTEL
+818 

>member
-1 MSGNITLTDTLS
+1 MLTGTLS

-27 ITAANNQRAFNISND
+27 ITAAKNQRAFNISNG

-50 VGKGI
+50 VGNGI

-68 IYMEGSGSALTIS
+68 IYMGGSGSALTIS

-196 RYDMVIHTGVQLH
+196 RYDMVIHTGVQLR

-220 NRGTITGTE
+220 NRGTITGTG

-240 SVGKI
+240 SAGKI
-245 VSGKF
+245 ESGKF
-250 ERIEDASA
+250 KRIEDASTA
-258 TGVCNEVEYEAYVK
+258 GVRNAVEYEAYVK
-272 LIGHRWPDESTLK
+272 LIGYSWPDESTLK

-305 NDMENTLT
+305 NGIPPYGMDNTLT

-338 INHGNL
+338 INYGNL

-351 GSTLSIPIE
+351 GGTLNIPIE

-378 KGTITTTGEKAT
+378 
-390 QFSGGVTN
+390 
-398 ESDGKIENGTFSG
+398 
-411 EVTNNGAINDGT
+411 NGAINDGT
-423 FSGKVKNNGTIGNGN
+423 FSGKVTNNGTIGNGN
-438 FIGAVTNEKTGV
+438 FTGAVTNEKTGV

-467 LPPKPGDN
+467 LPQKPGDN

-650 DSPADDISPLTGR
+650 WTEAGKPAPAAVMAEDATDEQKALTWAVESQLISADKPADASVGR
-663 ELVARKV
+663 WEVIRGWNRV
-670 KALSIM
+670 KEM
-676 AGSYGEK
+676 K
-683 QRAEFN
+683 
-689 VVNDIPAMRKLFAEW
+689 
-704 DTPIVQNPFELGK
+704 
-717 QVMYPGAA
+717 
-725 IENDFGWAK
+725 
-734 LHPVVEGYK
+734 
-743 NYHKMPYDRASWDLL
+743 
-758 SVVYL
+758 
-763 LHPEYFTE
+763 
-771 SEPGTVAVDDK
+771 
-782 GFTNFTPGPDGRHRW
+782 
-797 LTATPEQLTRLRDCI
+797 
-812 VRTTTR
+812 
-818 APKHTEL
+818 

>member
-1 MSGNITLTDTLS
+1 MNGDITLTDTLS

-27 ITAANNQRAFNISND
+27 ITAASNQRAFNISNG

-50 VGKGI
+50 VGNGI

-62 TGHGGA
+62 TGSGGA

-96 VYMSDGTF
+96 VYMRDGTF

-178 ARSNTEILL
+178 AGSNTEILL

-240 SVGKI
+240 SAGKI
-245 VSGKF
+245 ESGKF
-250 ERIEDASA
+250 KRIEDASTA
-258 TGVCNEVEYEAYVK
+258 GVCNAVEYEAYVK
-272 LIGHRWPDESTLK
+272 LIGHSWPDKSTLR

-305 NDMENTLT
+305 DDMENTLT
-313 IPEGVTVTVDL
+313 IPEDVTVTVDL
-324 TGKQVAGENAEKKI
+324 TGKQVAGENAEI

-351 GSTLSIPIE
+351 GGTLNIPIE

-411 EVTNNGAINDGT
+411 EVTNNGAIENGT
-423 FSGKVKNNGTIGNGN
+423 FSGKVTNNGTIGNGN
-438 FIGAVTNEKTGV
+438 FTGAVTNEQTGV

-475 KPDDTNKDNDK
+475 KPGDNKPDDTNKDNDK
-486 KEDTEPVAPVVKRYD
+486 KEDTYD

-650 DSPADDISPLTGR
+650 WTEAGKPAPAAVMAEDATDEQKALTWAVESQLISADKPADASVGR
-663 ELVARKV
+663 WEVIRGWNRV
-670 KALSIM
+670 KEM
-676 AGSYGEK
+676 K
-683 QRAEFN
+683 
-689 VVNDIPAMRKLFAEW
+689 
-704 DTPIVQNPFELGK
+704 
-717 QVMYPGAA
+717 
-725 IENDFGWAK
+725 
-734 LHPVVEGYK
+734 
-743 NYHKMPYDRASWDLL
+743 
-758 SVVYL
+758 
-763 LHPEYFTE
+763 
-771 SEPGTVAVDDK
+771 
-782 GFTNFTPGPDGRHRW
+782 
-797 LTATPEQLTRLRDCI
+797 
-812 VRTTTR
+812 
-818 APKHTEL
+818 

>member
-1 MSGNITLTDTLS
+1 MSGDITLTGTLS

-27 ITAANNQRAFNISND
+27 ITAANNQRAFNISN
-42 GTLEIKDS
+42 GATLEIKDS
-50 VGKGI
+50 VGNGI

-62 TGHGGA
+62 TGSGGA

-96 VYMSDGTF
+96 VYMRDGTF
-104 NMTGGAIENCTAPEG
+104 NMTGGAIENCTASEG

-178 ARSNTEILL
+178 ARSNTEITL

-196 RYDMVIHTGVQLH
+196 RYDMVIHTGVKLY

-220 NRGTITGTE
+220 NRGTITGTGS
-229 NAEFTGTVVNE
+229 AEFTGTVVNE
-240 SVGKI
+240 SAGKI
-245 VSGKF
+245 ESGKF
-250 ERIEDASA
+250 KRIEDASA
-258 TGVCNEVEYEAYVK
+258 AGVRNVVEYEAYVK
-272 LIGHRWPDESTLK
+272 LIGHSWPNESTLR

-305 NDMENTLT
+305 DDMENTLT
-313 IPEGVTVTVDL
+313 IPEDVTVTVDL

-398 ESDGKIENGTFSG
+398 ESNGKIENGTFSG
-411 EVTNNGAINDGT
+411 EVTNNGAIENGM
-423 FSGKVKNNGTIGNGN
+423 FSGNVTNNGTIGNGN
-438 FIGAVTNEKTGV
+438 FTGAVTNEQTGV

-475 KPDDTNKDNDK
+475 KPGDNKPDDTNKDNDK
-486 KEDTEPVAPVVKRYD
+486 KEDTYD

-577 AQAVTI
+577 PQAVTI

-650 DSPADDISPLTGR
+650 WTEAGKPAPAAVMAEDATDEQKALTWAVESQLISADKPADASVGR
-663 ELVARKV
+663 WEVIRGWNRV
-670 KALSIM
+670 KEM
-676 AGSYGEK
+676 K
-683 QRAEFN
+683 
-689 VVNDIPAMRKLFAEW
+689 
-704 DTPIVQNPFELGK
+704 
-717 QVMYPGAA
+717 
-725 IENDFGWAK
+725 
-734 LHPVVEGYK
+734 
-743 NYHKMPYDRASWDLL
+743 
-758 SVVYL
+758 
-763 LHPEYFTE
+763 
-771 SEPGTVAVDDK
+771 
-782 GFTNFTPGPDGRHRW
+782 
-797 LTATPEQLTRLRDCI
+797 
-812 VRTTTR
+812 
-818 APKHTEL
+818 

>member
-1 MSGNITLTDTLS
+1 MGGTSSGTATPVSDLTGLTAAATKGGNVQLSGNITLTDTLS

-27 ITAANNQRAFNISND
+27 ITAANNQRAFNISNG

-50 VGKGI
+50 VGNGI

-62 TGHGGA
+62 TGSGGA

-96 VYMSDGTF
+96 VYMRDGTF

-133 FTMSDSAEI
+133 FTMSGSAEI

-178 ARSNTEILL
+178 SGSNTEITL

-196 RYDMVIHTGVQLH
+196 SYDMVIHRKVTLQ
-209 VNNATVSGKIQ
+209 VNSATVSGKIR
-220 NRGTITGTE
+220 NFGTITGE
-229 NAEFTGTVVNE
+229 GSAEFTGTVVNE
-240 SVGKI
+240 SAGEIK
-245 VSGKF
+245 SGKF
-250 ERIEDASA
+250 KRIEDASTA
-258 TGVCNEVEYEAYVK
+258 GVCNEVEYEAYVK

-305 NDMENTLT
+305 YGIPPYAMDNTLT

-338 INHGNL
+338 INYGNL

-351 GSTLSIPIE
+351 GGTLNIPIE
-360 NNGTLNANG
+360 NDGTLNANG

-398 ESDGKIENGTFSG
+398 ESDGKIENGMFSG

-423 FSGKVKNNGTIGNGN
+423 FSGKVTNNGTISNGN
-438 FIGAVTNEKTGV
+438 FTGAVINEKTGV

-457 ESKLTNNGGT
+457 ENKLTNNGGT

-650 DSPADDISPLTGR
+650 WTEAGKPAPAAVMAEDATDEQKALTWAVESQLISADKPADASVGR
-663 ELVARKV
+663 WEVIRGWNRV
-670 KALSIM
+670 KEM
-676 AGSYGEK
+676 K
-683 QRAEFN
+683 
-689 VVNDIPAMRKLFAEW
+689 
-704 DTPIVQNPFELGK
+704 
-717 QVMYPGAA
+717 
-725 IENDFGWAK
+725 
-734 LHPVVEGYK
+734 
-743 NYHKMPYDRASWDLL
+743 
-758 SVVYL
+758 
-763 LHPEYFTE
+763 
-771 SEPGTVAVDDK
+771 
-782 GFTNFTPGPDGRHRW
+782 
-797 LTATPEQLTRLRDCI
+797 
-812 VRTTTR
+812 
-818 APKHTEL
+818 

>member
-1 MSGNITLTDTLS
+1 MSDDITLTGTLS

-50 VGKGI
+50 VGNGI

-96 VYMSDGTF
+96 VYMSGGTF
-104 NMTGGAIENCTAPEG
+104 NMTGGAIENCTASEG

-178 ARSNTEILL
+178 AGSNTEILL

-220 NRGTITGTE
+220 NRGTITGE
-229 NAEFTGTVVNE
+229 GSAEFTGTVVNE

-250 ERIEDASA
+250 KRIEDASTA
-258 TGVCNEVEYEAYVK
+258 GVCNEVEYEAYVK
-272 LIGHRWPDESTLK
+272 LIGYSWPDESTLK

-305 NDMENTLT
+305 NGIPPYGMDNTLT

-324 TGKQVAGENAEKKI
+324 TGKQVAGINAEKKI
-338 INHGNL
+338 INYGSL

-351 GSTLSIPIE
+351 GSTLNIPIE

-378 KGTITTTGEKAT
+378 KGTITMTGEKAT

-438 FIGAVTNEKTGV
+438 FTGAVTNEQTGV

-486 KEDTEPVAPVVKRYD
+486 KEDTYD

-508 VTVKDADGKAVEF
+508 VTVKDADGKAVEIA
-521 TKAEDGTLT
+521 KAEDGTLT

-561 KLDVNVKE
+561 KLDVNTKE
-569 NPLTFKMP
+569 NPLTFTMP
-577 AQAVTI
+577 DKAVTI
-583 EAMTQDATIES
+583 EAMTRDATIEDD
-594 EGPGVLGTAA
+594 GPDILGTAA
-604 MIGVAGAGTAVL
+604 MIGVGVAGTAVL

-650 DSPADDISPLTGR
+650 WTEAGKPAPAAVMAEDATDEQKALTWAVESQLISADKPADASVGR
-663 ELVARKV
+663 WEVIRGWNRV
-670 KALSIM
+670 KEM
-676 AGSYGEK
+676 K
-683 QRAEFN
+683 
-689 VVNDIPAMRKLFAEW
+689 
-704 DTPIVQNPFELGK
+704 
-717 QVMYPGAA
+717 
-725 IENDFGWAK
+725 
-734 LHPVVEGYK
+734 
-743 NYHKMPYDRASWDLL
+743 
-758 SVVYL
+758 
-763 LHPEYFTE
+763 
-771 SEPGTVAVDDK
+771 
-782 GFTNFTPGPDGRHRW
+782 
-797 LTATPEQLTRLRDCI
+797 
-812 VRTTTR
+812 
-818 APKHTEL
+818 

>member
-1 MSGNITLTDTLS
+1 MRGDIKLTGTLS

-27 ITAANNQRAFNISND
+27 ITAANNQRAFNING

-50 VGKGI
+50 VGNGI

-62 TGHGGA
+62 TGSGGA

-81 GGTIQGFTAS
+81 GGTIQGFTVS
-91 TSGGG
+91 KHGGGVYMSGGTFTMTGGKIYNCSSSGTDLSGGG
-96 VYMSDGTF
+96 VYMAEGTF
-104 NMTGGAIENCTAPEG
+104 DMSGGSIENCTAHEG

-124 YPDSGNTCT
+124 YPDSENTTCT
-133 FTMSDSAEI
+133 FTMSGSAEI

-178 ARSNTEILL
+178 SGSNTEITL

-196 RYDMVIHTGVQLH
+196 SYDMVIHKGVQLR
-209 VNNATVSGKIQ
+209 VNDATVSGKIQ

-305 NDMENTLT
+305 KDMENTLT

-423 FSGKVKNNGTIGNGN
+423 FSGKVTNNGTIGNGN
-438 FIGAVTNEKTGV
+438 FTGAVINEKAGV

-577 AQAVTI
+577 PHAVTI

-650 DSPADDISPLTGR
+650 WTEAGKPAPAAVMAEDATDEQKALTWAVESQLISADKPADASVGR
-663 ELVARKV
+663 WEVIRGWNRV
-670 KALSIM
+670 KEM
-676 AGSYGEK
+676 K
-683 QRAEFN
+683 
-689 VVNDIPAMRKLFAEW
+689 
-704 DTPIVQNPFELGK
+704 
-717 QVMYPGAA
+717 
-725 IENDFGWAK
+725 
-734 LHPVVEGYK
+734 
-743 NYHKMPYDRASWDLL
+743 
-758 SVVYL
+758 
-763 LHPEYFTE
+763 
-771 SEPGTVAVDDK
+771 
-782 GFTNFTPGPDGRHRW
+782 
-797 LTATPEQLTRLRDCI
+797 
-812 VRTTTR
+812 
-818 APKHTEL
+818 